1 MDAAPRPGGVAEHAL
16 VAGVG
21 VVVAWAVLSGGGSGD
36 GSVASAGVAAI
47 AIASLA
53 LAAGL
58 RGYLPLPRLDTA
70 GATTVAAAAALTT
83 WAGVSITWSIA
94 GDLSW
99 EWLARGLVYGAC
111 LVLGVLAGAL
121 LGGVRRVAGLTAIV
135 VAAALGWALLGVA
148 IPSLFPDGDR
158 IARLR
163 EPVGYWNALA
173 LLADAAIAFG
183 LWTAGATRA
192 RGRVVGSL
200 LVYAAALVA
209 LLTQSRAGLVGAAA
223 VIILWL
229 ALSEDRLL
237 DGTRLAV
244 AAIPAAVVAGWAFT
258 RPALVDDGVLRAER
272 VADGRTF
279 AVLALGGALVVGLV
293 AWRAPVRRLAVERGR
308 AVRVTLVG
316 VCVLALLAGGVGLAA
331 GAGNPFSWARSQFSG
346 GECVNEPGRLTEL
359 CANNRLEW
367 WGEALDVAA
376 DRPLGGSGAGTFALA
391 RRRHRS
397 NAIPV
402 AEPHSVPLQLLADLG
417 VVGLALGLVV
427 AGGAIV
433 GTRGAL
439 RRLTGRDRAAAA
451 ALACL
456 VLAYGAHSLVDYDLD
471 FLAVSAPM
479 LVALGALLAAG
490 RPRATVRAGVP
501 GLVAVAAV
509 AVAGILAVSLPAL
522 AAREVDRAFEALD
535 AGRLEDAVDAAD
547 RARRLNPLSP
557 APLQARALAA
567 DAAGERAAAAA
578 WYEKATSLQPE
589 NPDTWYDLG
598 LYLSIVAHDQCAAY
612 AALNH
617 SYTLDP
623 SSKRWVPGGPLDV
636 ARDAVNDGACER

>member
-1 MDAAPRPGGVAEHAL
+1 
-16 VAGVG
+16 
-21 VVVAWAVLSGGGSGD
+21 
-36 GSVASAGVAAI
+36 
-47 AIASLA
+47 
-53 LAAGL
+53 
-58 RGYLPLPRLDTA
+58 
-70 GATTVAAAAALTT
+70 
-83 WAGVSITWSIA
+83 
-94 GDLSW
+94 
-99 EWLARGLVYGAC
+99 
-111 LVLGVLAGAL
+111 
-121 LGGVRRVAGLTAIV
+121 
-135 VAAALGWALLGVA
+135 
-148 IPSLFPDGDR
+148 
-158 IARLR
+158 
-163 EPVGYWNALA
+163 
-173 LLADAAIAFG
+173 
-183 LWTAGATRA
+183 
-192 RGRVVGSL
+192 
-200 LVYAAALVA
+200 
-209 LLTQSRAGLVGAAA
+209 
-223 VIILWL
+223 
-229 ALSEDRLL
+229 
-237 DGTRLAV
+237 
-244 AAIPAAVVAGWAFT
+244 
-258 RPALVDDGVLRAER
+258 VDDGVLRAER

-293 AWRAPVRRLAVERGR
+293 AWRAPVRRLTVERGR
-308 AVRVTLVG
+308 AVRATLVG
-316 VCVLALLAGGVGLAA
+316 VCVLAFLAGGVGLAA

-376 DRPLGGSGAGTFALA
+376 DRPVGGSGAGTFALA

-433 GTRGAL
+433 GARGAL

-522 AAREVDRAFEALD
+522 ATREVDRAVEALD
-535 AGRLEDAVDAAD
+535 AGRLADAVDAAD
-547 RARRLNPLSP
+547 RARRLNPLSL

-567 DAAGERAAAAA
+567 EAAGDRAAAAA
-578 WYEKATSLQPE
+578 WYAKATSLQPE

-623 SSKRWVPGGPLDV
+623 SSKRWAPGGPLDV